1 MRNRIYILITLV
13 CISLVSCVKELEI
26 DPLQNIDASVAL
38 ETSEDINAALIGA
51 YGILHGGSLYG
62 NNLNLV
68 PELLGSSDYCQWRGT
83 FQSFRQMMNKSITIE
98 NADVSRT
105 WIAAYRAINVANN
118 VLANLSKV
126 TDTDLRQQFEAEAKF
141 IRGTMHFELVRLYA
155 KPWGATANN
164 DGLGVPIELTAV
176 KDETTAAVKKGRDK
190 ISAVYT
196 QVLADLG
203 AAAGGLPESYDGNE
217 RFRASTFTAKAVMA
231 RVYLQQGNYA
241 EALKQ
246 ADEIISSGVFRL
258 NASAAATF
266 TNKFTNETIMELY
279 NNDQNNAGD
288 SNDGLTTFYA
298 SLPGIGRS
306 DVRILA
312 AFFDQYE
319 AEDERLTELTYEG
332 SGRRPGSTQCG
343 KWKAYGQ
350 NIPVIR
356 LAEMYLVRAECNV
369 RLGTAVGQSPVEDVN
384 LVRVRAKAKP
394 LTNVTLEDVLKE
406 RNLELCFE
414 GLRIHDLK
422 RNKLK
427 EGDYPWDDNALV
439 FPIPEREMRA
449 NNQLVQNDGY

>member
-217 RFRASTFTAKAVMA
+217 RFRASTFTAKVVMA

-241 EALKQ
+241 EALK
-246 ADEIISSGVFRL
+246 
-258 NASAAATF
+258 
-266 TNKFTNETIMELY
+266 
-279 NNDQNNAGD
+279 
-288 SNDGLTTFYA
+288 
-298 SLPGIGRS
+298 
-306 DVRILA
+306 
-312 AFFDQYE
+312 
-319 AEDERLTELTYEG
+319 
-332 SGRRPGSTQCG
+332 
-343 KWKAYGQ
+343 
-350 NIPVIR
+350 
-356 LAEMYLVRAECNV
+356 
-369 RLGTAVGQSPVEDVN
+369 
-384 LVRVRAKAKP
+384 
-394 LTNVTLEDVLKE
+394 
-406 RNLELCFE
+406 
-414 GLRIHDLK
+414 
-422 RNKLK
+422 
-427 EGDYPWDDNALV
+427 
-439 FPIPEREMRA
+439 
-449 NNQLVQNDGY
+449 